1 VTANALQLIVLAN
14 QPVYTSVI
22 STIEHFAKDI
32 TDFQTAKLAF
42 SVLARMVLTWGGSGT
57 EGSNGAT
64 PGQSPL
70 PKLPG
75 FNQFMMT
82 TFSPLCWAV
91 PSNPNFDP
99 KDTQGKQVLGEAA
112 ALQKAIYTKTGQEY
126 LTYLK
131 DVELSGMGMDSVT
144 VNEYLIALSHPDTKT
159 FQQFFKVNPFRLMFL
174 FKFTDFASEPCAKN
188 QMIHLSAL
196 DGMGD

>member
-1 VTANALQLIVLAN
+1 
-14 QPVYTSVI
+14 
-22 STIEHFAKDI
+22 
-32 TDFQTAKLAF
+32 
-42 SVLARMVLTWGGSGT
+42 MVLTWGGTGA
-57 EGSNGAT
+57 EGSNG
-64 PGQSPL
+64 GGSDQSSQ

-75 FNQFMMT
+75 FNQFMMA

-99 KDTQGKQVLGEAA
+99 KDAQGKQVLGEAA

-144 VNEYLIALSHPDTKT
+144 INEYLGALSQPDTKA
-159 FQQFFKVNPFRLMFL
+159 FQQFFKVRHSY
-174 FKFTDFASEPCAKN
+174 FTLQYLDTETASGSRAENEIMCILAF
-188 QMIHLSAL
+188 S
-196 DGMGD
+196 GMWI